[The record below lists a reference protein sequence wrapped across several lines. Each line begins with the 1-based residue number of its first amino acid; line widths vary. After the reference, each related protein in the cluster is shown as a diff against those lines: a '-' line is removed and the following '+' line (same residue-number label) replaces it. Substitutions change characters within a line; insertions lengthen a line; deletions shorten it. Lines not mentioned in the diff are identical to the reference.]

1 MSVRHD
7 ASACYG
13 QLGLVVVLSWFLWRS
28 QTLLWLARKVSGDS
42 RSVHP
47 SGALSSGEAASL

>member
-1 MSVRHD
+1 MSVHHD

-13 QLGLVVVLSWFLWRS
+13 QLGLVVLSWFLWRS

-47 SGALSSGEAASL
+47 SGALSSGAAASL